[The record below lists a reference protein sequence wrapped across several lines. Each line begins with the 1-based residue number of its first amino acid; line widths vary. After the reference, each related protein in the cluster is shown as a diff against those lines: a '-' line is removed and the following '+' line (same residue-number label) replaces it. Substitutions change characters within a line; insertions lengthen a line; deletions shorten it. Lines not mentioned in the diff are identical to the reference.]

1 MSCSLR
7 HRHHLHH
14 QRLALQRNNLYNE
27 SMFELFI
34 LWKLGGIQKSIDG
47 PDDNSDRLADWMIAI
62 AAMLW
67 PVGLFFVL
75 RETVK
80 TWPAIALT
88 LGFVFLMFSFVPYLY
103 VVISIGT
110 VIIGYFVLRKAEKEI
125 EEDA

>member
-1 MSCSLR
+1 
-7 HRHHLHH
+7 
-14 QRLALQRNNLYNE
+14 
-27 SMFELFI
+27 MFELFI

-80 TWPAIALT
+80 TWPAVVLT

-103 VVISIGT
+103 VVISVGT
-110 VIIGYFVLRKAEKEI
+110 VIIGGVVMLR
-125 EEDA
+125 EEAKK

>member
-1 MSCSLR
+1 
-7 HRHHLHH
+7 
-14 QRLALQRNNLYNE
+14 
-27 SMFELFI
+27 MFELFI

-80 TWPAIALT
+80 TWPAVVLT